1 MLVSSR
7 CYNGLPNAEL
17 CMMKWSVQDC
27 EEQALEG
34 SDKTDFVNVAFLI
47 RLLVVLDAPM
57 IRCLHRQEVSA
68 SREVR

>member
-1 MLVSSR
+1 ME
-7 CYNGLPNAEL
+7 C
-17 CMMKWSVQDC
+17 QDC